1 MPVRVQPP
9 SAGSGSGTLRGDWA
23 PGMVLALNDMVRNG
37 GLTYYTITPHTTGA
51 SFDGNKFSTLPAAA
65 TPSPDALIPA
75 PAWLQESVA
84 TEPSSEGI
92 WQVTRDPIR
101 YKQPTRLIVVDTL
114 AKAQSS
120 GSTTTK
126 ALVTDDVPLYGVA
139 GAGVVEVS
147 VASPSAGQLLLTFT
161 AVDMTNKHFR
171 FPFRVKGR
179 DKISGYMQFDF
190 AADTAAF
197 TAGNYGTVRLGHATD
212 NHLVSDFF
220 PMHSINPQDAVF
232 VGTATSAIFSS
243 IGAIRIRVTPS
254 GGTTSFCIPWLDAQP
269 QGAAKAQVIL
279 SFDDAG
285 LAHWTDAANLLA
297 PYGFPAVIFPNMSEV
312 DSTANALA
320 MRLSQVR
327 HLNREHGW
335 QVGTHAYSNT
345 EHNTT
350 ASGDALTQQL
360 LRSKQLG
367 RVAGFKGLDDFA
379 WWGGLA
385 LNKDTYNRVRRE
397 FRSGRYNQNTPVV
410 VESMPPADPW
420 RIRAWLTATTDTAAD
435 WIAYVDRA
443 RACKGVAYF
452 VIHNNVTGAEAT
464 KITTLCDYLKTVAA
478 DTDVA
483 TADQAWAR
491 LAA

>member
-1 MPVRVQPP
+1 MGLRPP
-9 SAGSGSGTLRGDWA
+9 SAGSSSGTLRGAWA
-23 PGMVLALNDMVRNG
+23 PGMVLALNDQVINAG
-37 GLTYYTITPHTTGA
+37 ITYYTTTAHTTGA

-65 TPSPDALIPA
+65 TPSPDTLIAA

-92 WQVTRDPIR
+92 WQVTREPIR

-161 AVDMTNKHFR
+161 
-171 FPFRVKGR
+171 
-179 DKISGYMQFDF
+179 
-190 AADTAAF
+190 
-197 TAGNYGTVRLGHATD
+197 NYGTVRLGHNTD

-243 IGAIRIRVTPS
+243 IGAVRIRVTPS

-269 QGAAKAQVIL
+269 QGATKAQIIL
-279 SFDDAG
+279 TFDDAG

-297 PYGFPAVIFPNMSEV
+297 PYGFPAVAFPNMSEV

-320 MRLSQVR
+320 MRLSQLR

-335 QVGTHAYSNT
+335 QVGSHAYSNT

-350 ASGDALTQQL
+350 SSGDALTQQL
-360 LRSKQLG
+360 LRSKALG
-367 RVAGFKGLDDFA
+367 RTMGMKGLDDFA

-385 LNKDTYNRVRRE
+385 VTKDSYHRIRRE
-397 FRSGRYNQNTPVV
+397 FRSGRYNQNAPVV

-420 RIRAWLTATTDTAAD
+420 RMRAFLTATSDTAAM
-435 WIAYVDRA
+435 WTAYVDQA
-443 RACKGVAYF
+443 RACKGCGIF
-452 VIHNNVTGAEAT
+452 VFHNNVTGADAT
-464 KITTLCDYLKTVAA
+464 KITTLLDYLKTVTA

-483 TADQAWAR
+483 TFDQAFSR